1 MQWMD
6 IRRSKFSLMTRLSV
20 LVTFAVL
27 LVLTV
32 LGFYFDG
39 FLKDRFLDD
48 TQQRMQRG
56 YQRLAYNLKEIER
69 ELRDGISFIKTDEKF
84 IASIELI
91 NNYQD
96 KDNYNAYLIDEE
108 KKRVAVELLS
118 RVKLSFNSDIA
129 LYDRNGELIAYVVK
143 DEAGYQLNF
152 FSYEGGEQRV
162 FRRYEQN
169 TVYSA
174 GAAPLPGGNI
184 AVRHN
189 DYYSD
194 SQILRGSLI
203 TYHRQGEDV
212 VIKSHQSI
220 FQGNTGRVIAHI
232 EMSNVLDKGYFE
244 RLSRDIDL
252 DIRPSFDA
260 RYGVQSAQL
269 MENWAVPAVSVMQN
283 DQEYLGVLS
292 KALNQGAVHFVAR
305 LDKGVLNAVLFDS
318 RRQLFMLLIFVALST
333 LLVMRFVIRRSIEVP
348 LAGLMGQIRKI
359 EKQDYSSSVPLD
371 TGDELQDIS
380 LSVNQLALAVQER
393 EHLLQLAKN
402 EQEYLSNHDA
412 LTSLPNRRYFAVR
425 LQQSLDEARRSRSQL
440 AVLFLD
446 LDQFKVVNDTL
457 GHDVGDLLLAEVA
470 KRLQADISAKL
481 TLARIGGDEFN
492 ILFEGFEDV
501 RVLKGLVENFL
512 ALFQQPFDCAGLA
525 LSISASIGVALYPK
539 DGEDSVTLIKHAD
552 LAMYK
557 SKDRGRNNYSFYSDD
572 LAEHIQKRADMTH
585 ALKLAIEAGDQFELY
600 YQPKISTVTH
610 RIKSVEALIRWDR
623 PGYGKVSPVQFIPL
637 AEETGL
643 IVPVGK
649 WVLEQGCRDFVALQ
663 QEGIRL
669 DHVSLNVSN
678 VQLRNDDMM
687 SVLRQSIASSGILP
701 TQIELEI
708 TESYIANDVNQAIA
722 VLQSFRDMGVGL
734 AIDDFGTGYSSM
746 SYLKKLPVTRIKIDK
761 SFVDGLPH
769 NKDSVTLTRA
779 VVALAKNFGLEITAE
794 GVEQEEQL
802 RFLEQEQCDEIQG
815 YFYAKPMSL
824 PELKTYCRTSREGRS
839 GPGNV
844 IHLNGAAHKL

>member
-1 MQWMD
+1 MQWMN
-6 IRRSKFSLMTRLSV
+6 IPGRKFSLMARLSV

-48 TQQRMQRG
+48 TQLRMQRG

-96 KDNYNAYLIDEE
+96 KANYNAALIDEE
-108 KKRVAVELLS
+108 KKSIALELLS

-129 LYDRNGELIAYVVK
+129 LYDQNGELLAYVAN
-143 DEAGYQLNF
+143 DTGGYQLNF
-152 FSYEGGEQRV
+152 FSYEGGVQNL
-162 FRRYEQN
+162 FRRYEQH
-169 TVYSA
+169 TVYSP
-174 GAAPLPGGNI
+174 GLVPQPGGNI
-184 AVRHN
+184 TLRHTN
-189 DYYSD
+189 YYSD
-194 SQILRGSLI
+194 TQLQRGSVI
-203 TYHRQGEDV
+203 TYHRLGENI

-220 FQGNTGRVIAHI
+220 FQGNTGKIIGHI
-232 EMSNVLDKGYFE
+232 EMSNILNKDYFV
-244 RLSRDIDL
+244 RLSQDIDL
-252 DIRPSFDA
+252 DVKPSFDA
-260 RYGVQSAQL
+260 QYQVKASL
-269 MENWAVPAVSVMQN
+269 LNEEWEVPVLNVMQN
-283 DQEYLGVLS
+283 DLEYLGVLG
-292 KALNQGAVHFVAR
+292 KRLNQGAVYFIAR
-305 LDKGVLNAVLFDS
+305 LDKSVLNGVLNES
-318 RRQLFMLLIFVALST
+318 RRQLFLLLILVAVAT
-333 LLVMRFVIRRSIEVP
+333 LLLMRVVIRRSIEVP

-359 EKQDYSSSVPLD
+359 EKQDYSSSVPLN
-371 TGDELQDIS
+371 TGDELQEIS
-380 LSVNQLALAVQER
+380 QSVNQLAFAVQER
-393 EHLLQLAKN
+393 EHLLQQARN

-412 LTSLPNRRYFAVR
+412 LTGLPNRRYFSRR
-425 LQQSLDEARRSRSQL
+425 LQQALDRAKSKHTQM
-440 AVLFLD
+440 AILFLD
-446 LDQFKVVNDTL
+446 LDQFKLVNDTL
-457 GHDVGDLLLAEVA
+457 GHDVGDRLLVEVA
-470 KRLQADISAKL
+470 KRLQPYAQINL
-481 TLARIGGDEFN
+481 TMARIGGDEFN
-492 ILFEGFEDV
+492 VLFEDV
-501 RVLKGLVENFL
+501 MDVQELKLSVEKFL
-512 ALFQQPFDCAGLA
+512 ALFQEPFDCAGL
-525 LSISASIGVALYPK
+525 LQSISASIGVALYPK

-557 SKDRGRNNYSFYSDD
+557 SKDKGRNNYSFYSDD
-572 LAEHIQKRADMTH
+572 LAEFIQKRADMTH
-585 ALKLAIEAGDQFELY
+585 AMKLAIEAGGQFELY

-610 RIKSVEALIRWDR
+610 RIISVEGLIRWDR
-623 PGYGKVSPVQFIPL
+623 PGYGKVSPVNFIPL

-643 IVPVGK
+643 IVPMGQ
-649 WVLEQGCRDFVALQ
+649 WVLEQGCRDFIALQ
-663 QEGIRL
+663 QEGIFL

-687 SVLRQSIASSGILP
+687 AVLRRVIEVSGISP
-701 TQIELEI
+701 HQIELEI

-722 VLQSFRDMGVGL
+722 VLQSFRDMGIAL

-779 VVALAKNFGLEITAE
+779 VVALAKNFGLAITAE

-802 RFLEQEQCDEIQG
+802 RFLEQEHCDEIQG

-824 PELKTYCRTSREGRS
+824 KELKAYCLTSRQGQFVS
-839 GPGNV
+839 DNV
-844 IHLNGAAHKL
+844 IQLSAAVYK

>member
-1 MQWMD
+1 MQWMNMPG
-6 IRRSKFSLMTRLSV
+6 RKFSLMARLSV

-84 IASIELI
+84 IASIDLI

-96 KDNYNAYLIDEE
+96 KNNYNASLIDEE
-108 KKRVAVELLS
+108 KKSVAVELLS

-129 LYDRNGELIAYVVK
+129 LYDQHGELIAYVVK
-143 DEAGYQLNF
+143 DEGGYQLNF
-152 FSYEGGEQRV
+152 FSYEGGAQKLY
-162 FRRYEQN
+162 RRYEQH
-169 TVYSA
+169 TVYSP
-174 GAAPLPGGNI
+174 GQLPQPGGNI
-184 AVRHN
+184 ALLHTN
-189 DYYSD
+189 YYSD
-194 SQILRGSLI
+194 GQLQRGSVI
-203 TYHRQGEDV
+203 TYHRLGENV

-220 FQGNTGRVIAHI
+220 FQGNTGKVIAHI
-232 EMSNVLDKGYFE
+232 EMSNILNKEYFA
-244 RLSRDIDL
+244 RMSRDIDL
-252 DIRPSFDA
+252 DVKPSFDA
-260 RYGVQSAQL
+260 QYQVKASL
-269 MENWAVPAVSVMQN
+269 LNEDWDVPALSILQN
-283 DQEYLGVLS
+283 DLEYLGVLG
-292 KALNQGAVHFVAR
+292 KGLNQGAVYFIAR
-305 LDKGVLNAVLFDS
+305 LDKSVLNGVLNDS
-318 RRQLFMLLIFVALST
+318 RRQLFLLLILVAVAT
-333 LLVMRFVIRRSIEVP
+333 LLLMRFVIRRSIEVP

-380 LSVNQLALAVQER
+380 QSVNQLAFAVQER
-393 EHLLQLAKN
+393 EQLLQQARN

-412 LTSLPNRRYFAVR
+412 LTGLPNRRYFSRR
-425 LQQSLDEARRSRSQL
+425 LQQALDRAKSKHAQM
-440 AVLFLD
+440 AILFLD
-446 LDQFKVVNDTL
+446 LDQFKLVNDTL

-470 KRLQADISAKL
+470 KRLQPYGETGL

-492 ILFEGFEDV
+492 VLFEDV
-501 RVLKGLVENFL
+501 LDVKELKVSVEKFL
-512 ALFQQPFDCAGLA
+512 TLFQEPFDCAGLA
-525 LSISASIGVALYPK
+525 LNISASIGVALYPK

-557 SKDRGRNNYSFYSDD
+557 SKDKGRNNYSFYSDD
-572 LAEHIQKRADMTH
+572 LAEFIQKRADMTH
-585 ALKLAIEAGDQFELY
+585 AMKLAIDAGDQFELY

-610 RIKSVEALIRWDR
+610 RITSVEALIRWDR
-623 PGYGKVSPVQFIPL
+623 PGYGKVSPVHFIPL

-643 IVPVGK
+643 IVPIGK

-663 QEGIRL
+663 REGIVL
-669 DHVSLNVSN
+669 EHVSLNVSN

-687 SVLRQSIASSGILP
+687 AVLRNVIEMSGISAH
-701 TQIELEI
+701 QIELEI

-722 VLQSFRDMGVGL
+722 VLQSLRDMGICL

-779 VVALAKNFGLEITAE
+779 VVALAKNFGLSITAE

-802 RFLEQEQCDEIQG
+802 KFLEHELCDEIQG
-815 YFYAKPMSL
+815 YYYAKPMPLSDL
-824 PELKTYCRTSREGRS
+824 RVYCRASKQGIS
-839 GPGNV
+839 GSGN
-844 IHLNGAAHKL
+844 IFHLSGSAHK

>member
-1 MQWMD
+1 MQWMN
-6 IRRSKFSLMTRLSV
+6 IPGGKFSLMTRLSV

-32 LGFYFDG
+32 LGFYFDS

-84 IASIELI
+84 IASIELV

-96 KDNYNAYLIDEE
+96 KDNYNAFLIDEE
-108 KKRVAVELLS
+108 KKSIALELLS

-129 LYDRNGELIAYVVK
+129 LYDRNGELIAYIVK

-152 FSYEGGEQRV
+152 FSYEGGQQRV
-162 FRRYEQN
+162 FRRYEQHG
-169 TVYSA
+169 VYSP
-174 GAAPLPGGNI
+174 GSAPLPGGNI
-184 AVRHN
+184 ALLHKN
-189 DYYSD
+189 YYSD
-194 SQILRGSLI
+194 SQMLRGSMI

-220 FQGNTGRVIAHI
+220 FQGNTGKVIAHI
-232 EMSNVLDKGYFE
+232 EMSNVLDRAYFE
-244 RLSRDIDL
+244 RLSSDIDL
-252 DIRPSFDA
+252 DIKPSFDA
-260 RYGVQSAQL
+260 RYAAQSVL
-269 MENWAVPAVSVMQN
+269 LNDSWEVPTLRVMQS
-283 DQEYLGVLS
+283 DQEYLGVLG
-292 KALNQGAVHFVAR
+292 KEIAQGGAYFVAR
-305 LDKGVLNAVLFDS
+305 LDKSLLNAVLNES
-318 RRQLFMLLIFVALST
+318 RGQLFMLLIFVALST

-359 EKQDYSSSVPLD
+359 EKQDYSSSVVLD

-380 LSVNQLALAVQER
+380 QSVNQLATAVQER

-402 EQEYLSNHDA
+402 EQEYLSHHDA
-412 LTSLPNRRYFAVR
+412 LTNLPNRRYFAWR
-425 LQQSLDEARRSRSQL
+425 LQQSLDEARRSRSQM

-457 GHDVGDLLLAEVA
+457 GHDVGDLLLVEVA
-470 KRLQADISAKL
+470 KRLQTDLAAKL

-501 RVLKGLVENFL
+501 KVLKALVENFL
-512 ALFQQPFDCAGLA
+512 ALFQEPFDCAGLE

-557 SKDRGRNNYSFYSDD
+557 SKDKGRNNYSFYSDD
-572 LAEHIQKRADMTH
+572 LAEYIQKRADMTH
-585 ALKLAIEAGDQFELY
+585 ALKLAVEACDQFELY

-610 RIKSVEALIRWDR
+610 RIKSVEALIRWKR
-623 PGYGKVSPVQFIPL
+623 PGYGMVSPVQFIPL

-643 IVPVGK
+643 IVPIGK
-649 WVLEQGCRDFVALQ
+649 WVLEQGCCDFVALQ
-663 QEGIRL
+663 EEGIRL
-669 DHVSLNVSN
+669 EHVSLNVSN

-687 SVLRQSIASSGILP
+687 SVLRHAIASSGILP
-701 TQIELEI
+701 TQVELEI
-708 TESYIANDVNQAIA
+708 TESYIANDVNHAIA
-722 VLQSFRDMGVGL
+722 VLQSFRDMGIGL

-802 RFLEQEQCDEIQG
+802 QFLEQEMCDEIQG
-815 YFYAKPMSL
+815 YFYAKPMTL
-824 PELKTYCRTSREGRS
+824 NELRTYCRTSREGQS